1 MGNIGEKIRNIIS
14 NKNTVTIL
22 AVIAGIIVI
31 WGFYK
36 YRVEHAVTPIRVPY
50 AKEAIAAGEK
60 ITEDKIAY
68 TEINSKFLKT
78 ADVYRSSGDLIG
90 KYVTHG
96 TSISAGALFY
106 KKQVVSKA
114 ELPVNYYDSIKDGY
128 TVFGLAVTNHS
139 TYGNSIYPG
148 DKIDLYIK
156 AIDENNRVLFGK
168 FVTGIEVLQVVDST
182 GRNVFA
188 GSKSGVPA
196 ELMFEVKDEDYEL
209 LMLATYIG
217 GLNIVPV
224 PRNKNYDPP
233 EIKTYEYLKNY
244 ILAKSAEIP
253 VIE

>member
-1 MGNIGEKIRNIIS
+1 MGNIVQKIRNIVS

-50 AKEAIAAGEK
+50 AKVAIAAGEK
-60 ITEDKIAY
+60 ITEENIGY

-78 ADVYRSSGDLIG
+78 ADVYRGSGDLIG
-90 KYVTHG
+90 KYVNLG
-96 TSISAGALFY
+96 TSISAGSLFY

-114 ELPVNYYDSIKDGY
+114 ELPVNYYDNIKDGY
-128 TVFGLAVTNHS
+128 TVFGLSVSNHS
-139 TYGNSIYPG
+139 TYGNSIYPK

-156 AIDENNRVLFGK
+156 AVDENNRIMFGK
-168 FVTGIEVLQVVDST
+168 FVTGIEVLQVVDAT
-182 GRNVFA
+182 GKNVFG

-209 LMLATYIG
+209 LMLATYIP
-217 GLNIVPV
+217 GLSIVPV
-224 PRNKNYDPP
+224 PRNKKYNPP
-233 EIKTYEYLKNY
+233 EIKTYEFLKNY

-253 VIE
+253 VVE